1 MLITNGRVLHYN
13 RLETGAVVR
22 IRGGQIEAIAGG
34 LDPEPG
40 EAILDAKGGYVLPGL
55 IDLHTHGLRDAM
67 PQDGA
72 WELYARY
79 QLEQGVTACLPTLFG
94 GVEDTLVSI
103 RTGLEVTDHF
113 RRTPNLLGFRLEFP
127 YLAKPGAGLASR
139 LTPICPNTTQRLYE
153 AGQGFIKIWDVSP
166 ELEGAVAFIRWASDA
181 GIVTS
186 LAHSSASI
194 EQVRRAVDNGL
205 SLVTHFYDTFDLAV
219 QSDPG
224 VYPAGLTDYIQ
235 IEDRLTV
242 EIIPDGVH
250 VHPFLVEK
258 TLRCKG
264 IDRVAFVTDS
274 VKGAGNPPGI
284 YSGLYPGVQI
294 EITADRGARR
304 LPDHAL
310 SGSALTHLNGFRN
323 AVNKFGRS
331 MAEASVLCSRT
342 PARVLGLRR
351 KGYLAPGM
359 DADIIVLDQALNLQ
373 ATIVGGQ
380 LVFRTVPEKA
390 RTPS

>member
-13 RLETGAVVR
+13 RLETGASVR
-22 IRGGQIEAIAGG
+22 IRGSQIEAIAGG
-34 LDPEPG
+34 LSPEPG
-40 EAILDAKGGYVLPGL
+40 EDIFDAEGSYVLPGL

-72 WELYARY
+72 WEQYARY
-79 QLEQGVTACLPTLFG
+79 QLEQGITACLPTLFA
-94 GVEDTLVSI
+94 GVDDTVASI
-103 RTGLEVTDHF
+103 RAGLEATDHF

-139 LTPICPNTTQRLYE
+139 LTPITPDTTQRLYE
-153 AGQGFIKIWDVSP
+153 AAEGFIRVWDVSP
-166 ELEGAVAFIRWASDA
+166 ELEGAIPFIRWASEA

-194 EQVRRAVDNGL
+194 EQVRHAVDNGL
-205 SLVTHFYDTFDLAV
+205 SLVTHFYDTFELAV
-219 QSDPG
+219 QNDPG
-224 VYPAGLTDYIQ
+224 VYPAGLTDYLQ

-274 VKGAGNPPGI
+274 VKGAGNPPGV
-284 YSGLYPGVQI
+284 YSGLYQGVQI

-304 LPDHAL
+304 LPDQAL
-310 SGSALTHLNGFRN
+310 SGSALTHLNSFRN
-323 AVNKFGRS
+323 AINKFGRS
-331 MAEASVLCSRT
+331 IAEASVLCSRT
-342 PARVLGLRR
+342 PARVLGLGR
-351 KGYLAPGM
+351 KGYLASGM
-359 DADIIVLDQALNLQ
+359 DADIIVLDQALNLR

-380 LVFRTVPEKA
+380 LAFRAAPEKIGD
-390 RTPS
+390 PS

>member
-1 MLITNGRVLHYN
+1 MLITNGRVLHVN
-13 RLETGAVVR
+13 RLETGVALRVR
-22 IRGGQIEAIAGG
+22 GTQIESIASG
-34 LDPEPG
+34 LTPEPG
-40 EAILDAKGGYVLPGL
+40 EAIVDAEGAYVLPGL
-55 IDLHTHGLRDAM
+55 IDLHTHGLRDAL

-72 WELYARY
+72 WEQYARY
-79 QLEQGVTACLPTLFG
+79 QLEQGVTACLPTLFA
-94 GVEDTLVSI
+94 GVEETIASI
-103 RTGLEVTDHF
+103 RAGLVATDHF
-113 RRTPNLLGFRLEFP
+113 QRTPNLLGFRLEFP
-127 YLAKPGAGLASR
+127 YLAKPGAGLASL
-139 LTPICPNTTQRLYE
+139 LTPVSPATTQRLYE
-153 AGQGFIKIWDVSP
+153 AAEGFIKVWDISP
-166 ELEGAVAFIRWASDA
+166 ELEGAIPFIRWAREA

-194 EQVRRAVDNGL
+194 DQVRRAVDNGL
-205 SLVTHFYDTFDLAV
+205 SLVTHFYDTFDLAT

-264 IDRVAFVTDS
+264 VDRVAFVTDS
-274 VKGAGNPPGI
+274 VKGAGNPPGV

-304 LPDHAL
+304 LPDNAL
-310 SGSALTHLNGFRN
+310 SGSALTHLNAFRN
-323 AVNKFGRS
+323 AVNKFGKS
-331 MAEASVLCSRT
+331 IAEASALCSRS
-342 PARVLGLRR
+342 PAQVLGLRR

-359 DADIIVLDQALNLQ
+359 DADIIVLDQALNLRV
-373 ATIVGGQ
+373 TIVGGQ
-380 LVFRTVPEKA
+380 LAFQA
-390 RTPS
+390 N